1 MEEINKL
8 TSANEQLIAIL
19 AEQQE
24 RINKLEGQ
32 VIDIIH
38 FLCNPKTLN

>member
-8 TSANEQLIAIL
+8 TSTNEQLIAIL

-24 RINKLEGQ
+24 RINKLEDQ